1 MKPRAQ
7 QTTSIT
13 NMKINKFD
21 NDTRIDLEEKFV
33 QMHMNDPIEAI
44 MEVYKKHLE
53 RLAKMMPDQKLSEEV
68 HK

>member
-33 QMHMNDPIEAI
+33 QMHMNDPIEVI

-53 RLAKMMPDQKLSEEV
+53 RIAKLMPDQKLSEEV